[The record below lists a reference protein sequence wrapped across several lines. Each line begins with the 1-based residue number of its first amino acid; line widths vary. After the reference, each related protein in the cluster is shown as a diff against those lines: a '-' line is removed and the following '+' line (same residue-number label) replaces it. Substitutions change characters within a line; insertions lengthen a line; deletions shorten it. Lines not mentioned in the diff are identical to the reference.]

1 MNNKVNYTL
10 IGILVLF
17 GLSMM
22 FGFAYWMLKPSTD
35 ADTQKYLI
43 YFNESVFG
51 LNLDAPVKYRGIT
64 VGKVTRLR
72 INPKNTEQ
80 VEVTVDILK
89 STPIK
94 ENTVAKLT
102 AQGITGLTYINLTQG
117 KNDAPPLRAKS
128 GQKYPVIKTVPS
140 FFEHFERSLGNVSS
154 ELSST
159 LAKTQ
164 QLLNQ
169 KNQEEISRL
178 LQHSANIM
186 NKIDKLLDEKTV
198 GHFQQ
203 SMNNLDKIT
212 YKVDHLIP
220 TIDRFILKSIDWE
233 KDITKSF
240 DSIKDTYV
248 NMDKTMDNMAVSFSD
263 SALTFEKM
271 SHTINNTMLESQN
284 MMIDLESTLEELKR
298 NPSDILYKKTEQRKA
313 PGER

>member
-198 GHFQQ
+198 AHFQQ

-220 TIDRFILKSIDWE
+220 TIDRFILKSIAWE